1 MAAQRARRAL
11 NKALSEVEVRDDDD
25 LEGSS
30 SRSHTAASSSSSSSS
45 APAAAAAA
53 AAALDVVR
61 RARAMVM
68 EDLEGDAS
76 ALDEGATSLLA
87 CLDELSGLEMKALA
101 LSRGLNSLDVL
112 NRPEYAF
119 SAEEHK
125 RLEALAAAQRNH
137 KTVFK
142 DIKHF
147 LLLEMRVKKAKEKMR
162 KMIDIEDEDTALHLN
177 EATAGG
183 QAGDHSLIRAD
194 SDAMKEVQR
203 KHTLL
208 NAYRYL
214 MTAPVSPLR
223 FDPFVPFPFCTC

>member
-125 RLEALAAAQRNH
+125 RLEALAAAQR
-137 KTVFK
+137 
-142 DIKHF
+142 
-147 LLLEMRVKKAKEKMR
+147 
-162 KMIDIEDEDTALHLN
+162 IEIA
-177 EATAGG
+177 
-183 QAGDHSLIRAD
+183 
-194 SDAMKEVQR
+194 
-203 KHTLL
+203 
-208 NAYRYL
+208 
-214 MTAPVSPLR
+214 
-223 FDPFVPFPFCTC
+223 